1 MSATVQ
7 HVYDGNQ
14 PRNGGV
20 TMMFASARLGAGA
33 CWALLLAAS
42 VASAQT
48 SNDPFGEP
56 IAAVDGVI
64 RVGAVEFAALPDVG
78 GQAARM
84 MRLVDEPG
92 TGRLFVSDMRGIVY
106 TVSYD
111 GRTVTPY
118 LDLTAARW
126 ALQIQASGRER
137 GFQSFALHPQ
147 FGEAGTAGYGKLYAY
162 TDSNNTAPAAD
173 FVSGGGSDAHD
184 TLLLEWTAEDPSSTV
199 YDGGPPRELLRVEQP
214 FGNHNGGQL
223 GFNPLAARGDP
234 DFGLLYIGSADGGS
248 GGDPL
253 DLAQNLGS
261 IFGKILRI
269 DPLGANSANGQYG
282 IPADN
287 PFAGDSD
294 AGTLGEIYAYGV
306 RNPQRF
312 AWDVQNGNLF
322 VADIGQNIV
331 EEMSLVTSGANLGWN
346 DWEGSFRFISRREV
360 SLVDPRGEAGL
371 SYPVAEYGQLDPLL
385 QRSSAATGLIVYR
398 DDAIPQLTNLVLF
411 GDSPSGEIFYV
422 DADDLPEGG
431 QESIRRVLL
440 RDQGD
445 TKTLLQVIQEKNVS
459 QGQTPTN
466 RADLRIDHGPGG
478 QVFLLNKHDGVIRR
492 LVP

>member
-1 MSATVQ
+1 
-7 HVYDGNQ
+7 
-14 PRNGGV
+14 
-20 TMMFASARLGAGA
+20 MFARARLGAGA
-33 CWALLLAAS
+33 WWALLLAAS
-42 VASAQT
+42 VAGAQT
-48 SNDPFGEP
+48 SNDPFGVP
-56 IAAVDGVI
+56 ISAVDGVI

-78 GQAARM
+78 GQTARM

-92 TGRLFVSDMRGIVY
+92 TGRLFVNDMRGIVY

-111 GRTVTPY
+111 GQTVTPY
-118 LDLTAARW
+118 LDLTATRW
-126 ALQIQASGRER
+126 ALQIEASGRER

-147 FGEAGTAGYGKLYAY
+147 FGEAGAPGYGKLYAY
-162 TDSNNTAPAAD
+162 TDSNNTAPPAD
-173 FVSGGGSDAHD
+173 FVSGGESNAHD
-184 TLLLEWTAEDPSSTV
+184 TLLLEWTAEDPASTV
-199 YDGGPPRELLRVEQP
+199 YDGGPPRELMRVEQP

-223 GFNPLAARGDP
+223 GFNPLAAPGDP

-269 DPLGANSANGQYG
+269 DPLGSDSANGDYG

-287 PFAGDSD
+287 PFAGNGD

-312 AWDVQNGNLF
+312 AWDVRNGNLF

-331 EEMSLVTSGANLGWN
+331 EEMSLLTSGANLGWN

-385 QRSSAATGLIVYR
+385 QPRSAATGLVVYR

-422 DADDLPEGG
+422 DADDLPDGG

-440 RDQGD
+440 HHEGD
-445 TKTLLQVIQEKNVS
+445 TKTLLQVIQEKNVA
-459 QGQTPTN
+459 QGRTPTD
-466 RADLRIDHGPGG
+466 RADLRLEHGPDG

>member
-1 MSATVQ
+1 
-7 HVYDGNQ
+7 
-14 PRNGGV
+14 
-20 TMMFASARLGAGA
+20 MFARARLGAGA
-33 CWALLLAAS
+33 WWALLLAAS
-42 VASAQT
+42 VAGAQT
-48 SNDPFGEP
+48 SNDPFGVP
-56 IAAVDGVI
+56 ISAVDGVI

-78 GQAARM
+78 GQTARM

-92 TGRLFVSDMRGIVY
+92 TGRLFVNDMRGIVY

-111 GRTVTPY
+111 GQTVTPY
-118 LDLTAARW
+118 LDLTATRW
-126 ALQIQASGRER
+126 ALQIEASGRER

-147 FGEAGTAGYGKLYAY
+147 FGEAGAPGYGKLYAY
-162 TDSNNTAPAAD
+162 TDSNNTAPPAD
-173 FVSGGGSDAHD
+173 FVSGGESNAHD
-184 TLLLEWTAEDPSSTV
+184 TLLLEWTAEDPASTV
-199 YDGGPPRELLRVEQP
+199 YDGGPPRELMRVEQP

-223 GFNPLAARGDP
+223 GFNPLAAPGDP

-269 DPLGANSANGQYG
+269 DPLGSNSANGEYG
-282 IPADN
+282 IAADN
-287 PFAGDSD
+287 PFAGDGD

-312 AWDVQNGNLF
+312 AWDIRNGNLF

-371 SYPVAEYGQLDPLL
+371 SFPVAEYGQLDPLL
-385 QRSSAATGLIVYR
+385 QPRSAATGLVVYR

-422 DADDLPEGG
+422 DADDLPDGG

-440 RDQGD
+440 HRQGD
-445 TKTLLQVIQEKNVS
+445 TKTLLQMIQEKNVA
-459 QGQTPTN
+459 QGRTPTD
-466 RADLRIDHGPGG
+466 RADLRFGYSPDG

>member
-1 MSATVQ
+1 
-7 HVYDGNQ
+7 
-14 PRNGGV
+14 
-20 TMMFASARLGAGA
+20 MFARVRLGAGA
-33 CWALLLAAS
+33 WWALLLAAS

-56 IAAVDGVI
+56 ISAVDGVI

-78 GQAARM
+78 GRAARM

-147 FGEAGTAGYGKLYAY
+147 FGEAGAPGYGKLYAY
-162 TDSNNTAPAAD
+162 TDSNDTAPPAD

-184 TLLLEWTAEDPSSTV
+184 TLLLEWTAGDPAATV

-223 GFNPLAARGDP
+223 GFNPLAAPGDP

-287 PFAGDSD
+287 PFAGD

-385 QRSSAATGLIVYR
+385 QRSSAATGLVVYR

-445 TKTLLQVIQEKNVS
+445 TKTLLQVIQEKNAA
-459 QGQTPTN
+459 QGRTPTG
-466 RADLRIDHGPGG
+466 RADLRLDHGPGG
-478 QVFLLNKHDGVIRR
+478 QVYLLNKHDGVIRR

>member
-1 MSATVQ
+1 MGRHFFSALRT
-7 HVYDGNQ
+7 
-14 PRNGGV
+14 
-20 TMMFASARLGAGA
+20 LGAPVL
-33 CWALLLAAS
+33 LLLAAP

-56 IAAVDGVI
+56 IPAVDGVI

-78 GQAARM
+78 GEAARM

-92 TGRLFVSDMRGIVY
+92 TGRLFVNDMRGIVY

-118 LDLTAARW
+118 LDLTATRW

-147 FGEAGTAGYGKLYAY
+147 FGEAGAPGYGKLYAY
-162 TDSNNTAPAAD
+162 TDSNITAPPAD

-184 TLLLEWTAEDPSSTV
+184 TLLLEWTAGDPASTV
-199 YDGGPPRELLRVEQP
+199 YDGGPPRELMRVEQP

-223 GFNPLAARGDP
+223 GFNPLAAPGDP

-269 DPLGANSANGQYG
+269 DPLGSNSANGRYG

-287 PFAGDSD
+287 PFAGDGD

-385 QRSSAATGLIVYR
+385 QPRSAATGLVVYR

-422 DADDLPEGG
+422 DADDLPDGG

-440 RDQGD
+440 HRQGD
-445 TKTLLQVIQEKNVS
+445 TKTLLQVIQEKNVA
-459 QGQTPTN
+459 QGRTPTD
-466 RADLRIDHGPGG
+466 RADLRFGYGPDG

>member
-1 MSATVQ
+1 MGRHFFSALRT
-7 HVYDGNQ
+7 
-14 PRNGGV
+14 
-20 TMMFASARLGAGA
+20 LGAPVL
-33 CWALLLAAS
+33 LLLAAP

-56 IAAVDGVI
+56 IPAVDGVI

-78 GQAARM
+78 GEAARM

-92 TGRLFVSDMRGIVY
+92 TGRLFVNDMRGIVY

-118 LDLTAARW
+118 LDLTATRW

-147 FGEAGTAGYGKLYAY
+147 FGEAGAPGYGKLYAY
-162 TDSNNTAPAAD
+162 TDSNITAPPAD

-184 TLLLEWTAEDPSSTV
+184 TLLLEWTAEDAASAV
-199 YDGGPPRELLRVEQP
+199 YDGGPPRELMRVEQP

-223 GFNPLAARGDP
+223 GFNPLAAPGDP

-269 DPLGANSANGQYG
+269 DPLGSNSANGRYG

-287 PFAGDSD
+287 PFAGDGD

-371 SYPVAEYGQLDPLL
+371 NFPVAEYGQLDPLL
-385 QRSSAATGLIVYR
+385 QRSSAATGLVVYR

-422 DADDLPEGG
+422 DADDLPDGG

-440 RDQGD
+440 HRQGD
-445 TKTLLQVIQEKNVS
+445 TKTLLQVIQEKNVA
-459 QGQTPTN
+459 QGRTPTD
-466 RADLRIDHGPGG
+466 RADLRFGYGPDG